1 MTTDMTG
8 LPNVVVLVLPLA
20 VGMVVGYYL
29 RGKKLFNVGKLV
41 LGVIL
46 VLIFSLGFS
55 IGSNTEL
62 LAIMPNVAFNALVL
76 LVMTLLFSILFVVA
90 ARKLVKM

>member
-1 MTTDMTG
+1 MTG

-76 LVMTLLFSILFVVA
+76 LVMTLL
-90 ARKLVKM
+90 

>member
-1 MTTDMTG
+1 MTG

>member
-1 MTTDMTG
+1 MTS
-8 LPNVVVLVLPLA
+8 PFNIFVFVLPLI

-29 RGKKLFNVGKLV
+29 RGKKLFNAEKLV

-62 LAIMPNVAFNALVL
+62 LVMVPSVGINALVL
-76 LVMTLLFSILFVVA
+76 LFMALLFSILFVKA
-90 ARKLVKM
+90 ARKLVKI

>member
-1 MTTDMTG
+1 MAINMTG
-8 LPNVVVLVLPLA
+8 PFNIVVLVLPLVA
-20 VGMVVGYYL
+20 GMVAGYYS
-29 RGKKLFNVGKLV
+29 RSKKLLNVGKLV
-41 LGVIL
+41 LGTIL

-76 LVMTLLFSILFVVA
+76 LVMALFFSILFVKA
-90 ARKLVKM
+90 ARKLVKI

>member
-1 MTTDMTG
+1 MTS
-8 LPNVVVLVLPLA
+8 LLNIAVLVLPLVA
-20 VGMVVGYYL
+20 GIVVGYYFKGRKFL
-29 RGKKLFNVGKLV
+29 NVGKLV

-55 IGSNTEL
+55 IGSNTKL

-76 LVMTLLFSILFVVA
+76 LVMALLFSILFVVA
-90 ARKLVKM
+90 ARKLVKI

>member
-1 MTTDMTG
+1 MAG
-8 LPNVVVLVLPLA
+8 LLDVVVLVLPLVTGLA
-20 VGMVVGYYL
+20 VGYYL
-29 RGKKLFNVGKLV
+29 RGYYLRGKPFSVGKIF

-62 LAIMPNVAFNALVL
+62 LAVMPNVAFNALVL
-76 LVMTLLFSILFVVA
+76 LVLALLFSILFVRA
-90 ARKLVKM
+90 TQKLVKI

>member
-1 MTTDMTG
+1 MAG
-8 LPNVVVLVLPLA
+8 LLDIVVLASPLIA
-20 VGMVVGYYL
+20 GMVMGHYL
-29 RGKKLFNVGKLV
+29 RGKKLFNVGKLI

-62 LAIMPNVAFNALVL
+62 LTIMPNVGLNALVL
-76 LVMTLLFSILFVVA
+76 LVMTLLFSIIFVKA
-90 ARKLVKM
+90 ARKLVGI

>member
-1 MTTDMTG
+1 MTG
-8 LPNVVVLVLPLA
+8 PFNIVVLVLPLVA
-20 VGMVVGYYL
+20 GMVAGYYL
-29 RGKKLFNVGKLV
+29 RSKKLLNVGKLV
-41 LGVIL
+41 LGTIL

-76 LVMTLLFSILFVVA
+76 LVMALFFSILFVKA
-90 ARKLVKM
+90 ARKLVKI